1 MRVQPVRLLDVKLL
15 SGAIKILLVT
25 YASDLLFGDLRPEY
39 AFSPSNMTLPRVM
52 TDECEPR
59 RIFLHHFFTFALLF
73 VGQLAAHECE
83 GAPAGSGESY
93 ISRLD

>member
-1 MRVQPVRLLDVKLL
+1 MH
-15 SGAIKILLVT
+15 
-25 YASDLLFGDLRPEY
+25 ASL
-39 AFSPSNMTLPRVM
+39 AV
-52 TDECEPR
+52 
-59 RIFLHHFFTFALLF
+59 FLHHFFTFALLF